1 MRTGRRTHERTI
13 DARPKRYNTLTM
25 TNATTPIQ
33 AAFEMQRESIKQTQQ
48 LFEQSLEL
56 QQNALEA
63 FMHNGISAQ
72 RSAQKQGTELFQQ
85 LANAQYD
92 AIESAVDEDEI
103 RSAVDEQFEQNARL
117 TQQLLNAQFEQGA
130 ELIQQLF
137 NAQYDAVESAVD
149 DEQFRSAMN
158 SQLYDFEAA
167 QEEAWDEFESEFV
180 AAFKELGAQ
189 QQRVVAQSVDTF
201 LDAQQDAEQ
210 QTIQGVQQAQNAA
223 QTAQQQTQQVAE
235 TAQQQGE
242 QVAQTVQQQTQ
253 QVAESAAEGAE
264 EIAEESAEAAEQ
276 QTEVQVDAAEDVASE
291 SADVDID
298 VEDEDD
304 GQELESIEGLG
315 PTYADRLRQYGIQ
328 SVEHLA
334 QADGETVA
342 DAAEISEERAGE
354 WITSAQSQ
362 A

>member
-1 MRTGRRTHERTI
+1 
-13 DARPKRYNTLTM
+13 M

-33 AAFEMQRESIKQTQQ
+33 AAFEMQRETIKQTQQ

-72 RSAQKQGTELFQQ
+72 RSAQKQATELVQQ

-103 RSAVDEQFEQNARL
+103 RAAMDEQFEQNARL

-130 ELIQQLF
+130 ELFQQLF
-137 NAQYDAVESAVD
+137 NAQLDAVESAVD
-149 DEQFRSAMN
+149 DEEYRSAMN
-158 SQLYDFEAA
+158 GQLYDFEAA
-167 QEEAWDEFESEFV
+167 QDDAWDEFESGFV
-180 AAFKELGAQ
+180 EAFDALNAQ
-189 QQRVVAQSVDTF
+189 QQRVVAQSVEAF
-201 LDAQQDAEQ
+201 IDAHHDAER
-210 QTIQGVQQAQNAA
+210 QTIEGVRQG
-223 QTAQQQTQQVAE
+223 QQVAE
-235 TAQQQGE
+235 TAQQQTE
-242 QVAQTVQQQTQ
+242 QAARTVQQQTQ
-253 QVAESAAEGAE
+253 EVAETAAESTE
-264 EIAEESAEAAEQ
+264 EVVEQSA
-276 QTEVQVDAAEDVASE
+276 DAAEDVASE

-298 VEDEDD
+298 VEDEND

-315 PTYADRLRQYGIQ
+315 STYADRLRQYGIQ

>member
-1 MRTGRRTHERTI
+1 
-13 DARPKRYNTLTM
+13 M

-33 AAFEMQRESIKQTQQ
+33 AAFEMQRETIKQTQQ

-72 RSAQKQGTELFQQ
+72 RSAQKQATELVQQ

-103 RSAVDEQFEQNARL
+103 RAALDEQFEQNAQHTQRL
-117 TQQLLNAQFEQGA
+117 MNAQFEQGA
-130 ELIQQLF
+130 ELFQQLF
-137 NAQYDAVESAVD
+137 NAQLDAVESAVD
-149 DEQFRSAMN
+149 DEEYRSAMN
-158 SQLYDFEAA
+158 GQLYDFEAA
-167 QEEAWDEFESEFV
+167 QDDAWDEFESGFV
-180 AAFKELGAQ
+180 EAFDALNAQ
-189 QQRVVAQSVDTF
+189 QQRVVAQSVEAF
-201 LDAQQDAEQ
+201 IDAHHDAER
-210 QTIQGVQQAQNAA
+210 QTVEGVRQAEQAA
-223 QTAQQQTQQVAE
+223 ETAQRQGQQVAE
-235 TAQQQGE
+235 TAQHQTE
-242 QVAQTVQQQTQ
+242 QAARTVQQQTQ
-253 QVAESAAEGAE
+253 EVVETAAEGAE
-264 EIAEESAEAAEQ
+264 EIAEESADA
-276 QTEVQVDAAEDVASE
+276 TEEIASE

-342 DAAEISEERAGE
+342 DAAQISEERAGE